1 MTGPGPATGGHVD
14 LHAHSTASD
23 GTAPPADVIAAA
35 AAAGLTAI
43 ALTDHDTVA
52 GLAEAR
58 RAADS
63 LAIRVVAGVELS
75 AVEGEDEVHLLGLH
89 LDRPAEVQRDLE
101 ALRAARRERAERMVA
116 RLNELGIPVTLDA
129 VLEAA
134 GAGAVGRPHVA
145 RALVA
150 GGWVRDQREAF
161 GRYIG
166 AGRPGFVP
174 KRRFTAEEAV
184 ALVHRAGGIAVFA
197 HPGAAGTRPRLEE
210 LARAGLD
217 GVEVLHPSHPA
228 DDIARLGALAAELGL
243 VRSGGSDWHGAQNGP
258 RTLGCMRVPPEWL
271 EEQDARVQLVRER
284 AA

>member
-1 MTGPGPATGGHVD
+1 MD

-43 ALTDHDTVA
+43 ALTDHDTVS

-75 AVEGEDEVHLLGLH
+75 AAEGEDEVHLLGLH

-116 RLNELGIPVTLDA
+116 RLNELGIPVSLEA
-129 VLEAA
+129 VLGAA
-134 GAGAVGRPHVA
+134 GAGAVGRPHIA

-161 GRYIG
+161 DRYIG

-174 KRRFTAEEAV
+174 KQRFTATEAIV
-184 ALVHRAGGIAVFA
+184 LVHRAGGIAVFA
-197 HPGAAGTRPRLEE
+197 HPGAVGTRPRLEE

-217 GVEVLHPSHPA
+217 GVEVLHPSHSA
-228 DDIARLGALAAELGL
+228 EDVARLGALAAELGL
-243 VRSGGSDWHGAQNGP
+243 VRSGGSDWHGAQSGP
-258 RTLGCMRVPPEWL
+258 RTLGCMRVPEAWL
-271 EEQDARVQLVRER
+271 AEQDARVQIVRER
-284 AA
+284 VA